1 MLTCPN
7 LNSDTIIPDWYDK
20 KVSIG
25 AYKELHCITEQIALL
40 LDYDPRVIEQK
51 ELQQPA
57 CLPLSYVL
65 RFFTD
70 AARKEGH
77 DAKRKLAQNQGTK
90 TSTHT
95 TTTRSNTP
103 TGNFKYLNDYRFTNL
118 RLKIIP
124 HMQKH
129 L

>member
-1 MLTCPN
+1 VLT
-7 LNSDTIIPDWYDK
+7 
-20 KVSIG
+20 VG
-25 AYKELHCITEQIALL
+25 AAKELYSITKEIALL

-65 RFFTD
+65 RFFSD

-90 TSTHT
+90 TSYS

-103 TGNFKYLNDYRFTNL
+103 TGNLQSLNDCHFTNL
-118 RLKIIP
+118 KLKIFQTCKTF
-124 HMQKH
+124 MK
-129 L
+129 

>member
-1 MLTCPN
+1 M
-7 LNSDTIIPDWYDK
+7 SA
-20 KVSIG
+20 IG
-25 AYKELHCITEQIALL
+25 ADKELYCITKQIALL

-77 DAKRKLAQNQGTK
+77 DAKRKLTQNQGTK
-90 TSTHT
+90 TSSYAA
-95 TTTRSNTP
+95 TTRSNTP
-103 TGNFKYLNDYRFTNL
+103 TGN
-118 RLKIIP
+118 
-124 HMQKH
+124 
-129 L
+129 